1 VKRRTRIRL
10 LIYLLLVL
18 AVVAV
23 VVFARRLDVNDRVS
37 KENFD
42 RIADGMTQAEVE
54 GILGSPTAIETFH
67 NKDEGRLVAWQA
79 THTENHWVYLRIIS
93 ISFDAN
99 GRKRGVGNYTNTQYD
114 VDSWLGFKQWV
125 GDLSPWLAQKLP

>member
-67 NKDEGRLVAWQA
+67 NKDEGRLGKPHIQ
-79 THTENHWVYLRIIS
+79 RIT
-93 ISFDAN
+93 
-99 GRKRGVGNYTNTQYD
+99 GYTCE
-114 VDSWLGFKQWV
+114 S
-125 GDLSPWLAQKLP
+125 